1 MPTFQSDDE
10 RDGVPMNKSPRRRLL
25 AAAGMIAGLVF
36 LAGCAKDAPQ
46 DTWQPAGP
54 NAEKIDN
61 LQQPVFLVAGIVG
74 VIVFVAV
81 AFVVIRYRDRGQSVP
96 EQTHGKPA
104 LEVTLTVIP
113 VLILIGVA
121 IPTAGTIF
129 DLAKTDDTEMVINVT
144 GQQWWWEYDYPSTG
158 ANAES
163 YGVAEPIVTSGQLV
177 IPENTKVLL
186 RVTSRDVIHS
196 YWIPKLN
203 GKKDSVPGR
212 VHLLRLEGSKP
223 GIYAGQCTEF
233 CGLSHAYMRM
243 ETIVLNRADFDAWVA
258 NQLKPY
264 ESPAEGTLAAEGESL
279 FIQQCSRCHQ
289 VNGLTNADGAPIIAA
304 PEQYV
309 VSGAAPNL
317 THLMTR
323 NTFAGASWDLLT
335 PECRDDVWNATADE
349 FGAKYL
355 AGVSAECLNQK
366 DLREWLRNAPEKKP
380 MYADPTKLQKT
391 NGKYR
396 GMPALGL
403 TEDQIDA
410 LVAYLLERK

>member
-1 MPTFQSDDE
+1 MKT
-10 RDGVPMNKSPRRRLL
+10 KSRRRWLGAVAGGLGLL
-25 AAAGMIAGLVF
+25 S
-36 LAGCAKDAPQ
+36 LAGCATDAPQ

-54 NAEKIDN
+54 NAKMIDD

-74 VIVFVAV
+74 VIVMAAV
-81 AFVVIRYRDRGQSVP
+81 GWVVFRYRDRGQGIP

-104 LEVTLTVIP
+104 VEITLTVIP

-121 IPTAGTIF
+121 VPTVGVIF
-129 DLAKTDDTEMVINVT
+129 DLAETDDTEMIINVT
-144 GQQWWWEYDYPSTG
+144 GQQWWWEYDYP
-158 ANAES
+158 ANGDNATN
-163 YGVAEPIVTSGQLV
+163 YGISAPIVTSGQLV
-177 IPENTKVLL
+177 IPEDTKVLL

-212 VHLLRLEGSKP
+212 IHPLRLEGSTP

-243 ETIVLNRADFDAWVA
+243 ETVVLTRADFDAWVA

-264 ESPAEGTLAAEGESL
+264 TSPEPGTLAAEGESVY
-279 FIQQCSRCHQ
+279 IAQCSRCHQ
-289 VNGLTNADGAPIIAA
+289 VNGLANTDGSLIVSA
-304 PEQYV
+304 PEQFM

-335 PECRDDVWNATADE
+335 PACRDDVWNARPEE

-355 AGVSAECLNQK
+355 AGVSESCLNQK

-380 MYADPTKLQKT
+380 MYADPTKLQET
-391 NGKYR
+391 DGKYR

-410 LVAYLLERK
+410 LIAYLLERK